1 MRYRKLSL
9 LTHYILLFRM
19 DLSATSKVSFSR
31 AKSTV
36 EAVDCIVELLEH
48 DISFYS
54 RVMIDK
60 GTL

>member
-1 MRYRKLSL
+1 
-9 LTHYILLFRM
+9 M
-19 DLSATSKVSFSR
+19 DLSASSKVSFSR

-60 GTL
+60 GTLFSRLFE